1 LIINDHPRKYAN
13 SVATNAK
20 KALYGPVNL
29 IFVIDIVVFGL
40 GKTGKESG
48 TEKGMGA
55 AIEACHPG
63 ELRRRHSTPR
73 PPIGPAVGSGPALQP
88 GAAG

>member
-1 LIINDHPRKYAN
+1 
-13 SVATNAK
+13 
-20 KALYGPVNL
+20 LYGPVNL
-29 IFVIDIVVFGL
+29 PFVIDIVVCFGL
-40 GKTGKESG
+40 GKLETGKESG

-55 AIEACHPG
+55 AIEASHPG